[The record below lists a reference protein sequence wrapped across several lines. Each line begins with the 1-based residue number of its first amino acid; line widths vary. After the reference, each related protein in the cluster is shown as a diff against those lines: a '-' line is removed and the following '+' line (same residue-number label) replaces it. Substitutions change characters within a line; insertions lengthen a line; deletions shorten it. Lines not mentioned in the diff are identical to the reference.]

1 MAMSRS
7 QLLRLLATL
16 HPQFW
21 EWLHPHV
28 PPIGRGAEAPTPQPW
43 QPAFGPIPDP
53 WAYGNFQLQAQN
65 AVRDVM
71 RRVADAAATV
81 SAQGGDGAAVI
92 ERAVDDLVHVD
103 DGDGTGTV
111 PIRDLI
117 PRSWWFEPPRPPR
130 PNEGVELVP
139 ALAAAALSFSAI
151 AETVR
156 DPKISAAASTAVDR
170 ILDRAEQTYDSLNLR
185 AERLAPVH

>member
-28 PPIGRGAEAPTPQPW
+28 PPIGRTVEGPVPQPW
-43 QPAFGPIPDP
+43 QPVFGPVPDP
-53 WAYGNFQLQAQN
+53 WSDGMFQLQAQL

-71 RRVADAAATV
+71 RRVADAAAMV

-92 ERAVDDLVHVD
+92 ERAVDDLVKVD
-103 DGDGTGTV
+103 DGDGTGKV
-111 PIRDLI
+111 PITVLI
-117 PRSWWFEPPRPPR
+117 PEFWWFDPPRPPR

-139 ALAAAALSFSAI
+139 ALAAAAFSLSAI

-156 DPKISAAASTAVDR
+156 DPK
-170 ILDRAEQTYDSLNLR
+170 
-185 AERLAPVH
+185 